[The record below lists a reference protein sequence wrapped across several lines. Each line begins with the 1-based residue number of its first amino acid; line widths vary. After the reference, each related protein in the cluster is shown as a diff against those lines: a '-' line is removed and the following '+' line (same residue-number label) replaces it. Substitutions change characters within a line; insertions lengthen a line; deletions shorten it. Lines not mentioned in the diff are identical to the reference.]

1 VVFAE
6 FERSIIQERVQGRL
20 GVSSILAVRLF
31 FGTIILMKRQSLVP
45 KKRRGPA
52 PTGKGIQIQV
62 RIQPNKL
69 AQLDRWIAN
78 QNDRPSRP
86 EAIRRIVE
94 RALAH
99 SSRPKGIK
107 KKAQKASDL
116 ASRAADRIIDKSIPS
131 EEQRRRKRALIKG
144 PKEFRDLRADLPESE
159 T

>member
-1 VVFAE
+1 VA
-6 FERSIIQERVQGRL
+6 RHG
-20 GVSSILAVRLF
+20 GCASILAARLF
-31 FGTIILMKRQSLVP
+31 FGTMIFMKRQSLVP

-62 RIQPNKL
+62 RIQRDKL
-69 AQLDRWIAN
+69 AQLDRWIAD
-78 QNDRPSRP
+78 QKDQLSRP

-94 RALAH
+94 RTLAH
-99 SSRPKGIK
+99 FSRPKGVSK
-107 KKAQKASDL
+107 KKAQEASDL
-116 ASRAADRIIDKSIPS
+116 ASHAADRIVDKSIPP

>member
-1 VVFAE
+1 
-6 FERSIIQERVQGRL
+6 
-20 GVSSILAVRLF
+20 
-31 FGTIILMKRQSLVP
+31 
-45 KKRRGPA
+45 
-52 PTGKGIQIQV
+52 
-62 RIQPNKL
+62 L

-78 QNDRPSRP
+78 QNDQPSRP

-99 SSRPKGIK
+99 SSRPKGTSK

-116 ASRAADRIIDKSIPS
+116 ASRAADRIVDKSIPP